1 MLYIKGGSNYLNIYQ
16 LKTPVLKTLLL
27 ILSLT
32 YIVSFLGCIEFSI
45 SYFNHSLYDYH
56 IKTMSFAITMIY
68 AITLLISLYGFIM
81 ILINKF
87 KIGKII
93 SFLSITISLLI
104 ILLIQINN
112 NLSTTDII
120 NFIEPDYIFVL
131 GLDLLSGGFFKKSN
145 LGILIINFFT
155 SSLLYT
161 YKLIILNCFSTL
173 LTLIL
178 LPNEKSALIKKSD
191 TIKGIRILSVF
202 ISIVTTLSII
212 GGIDILIYRKDLSF
226 GFLEFLHRNYALLIS
241 ELGLIILTSG
251 LICIAV
257 RKYYEGRILT
267 LLGTLFLIYNIFAS
281 VKLSDMAF
289 SELSESV
296 PIDFFFGDALSLLT
310 FSIDS
315 DHNILGIGKFFTS
328 SFISEYKLIII
339 LIIISIEIV
348 LFIHL
353 ELKKQA
359 LKQSDKESLDEDNL
373 KNA

>member
-1 MLYIKGGSNYLNIYQ
+1 MKIYQ
-16 LKTPVLKTLLL
+16 LKTPILKILLVLLC
-27 ILSLT
+27 LT
-32 YIVSFLGCIEFSI
+32 YIISFLGCIEFSI
-45 SYFNHSLYDYH
+45 SYFNHSLSDYH
-56 IKTMSFAITMIY
+56 IKTMSFVITIIY
-68 AITLLISLYGFIM
+68 GITLLISLYGFIM

-87 KIGKII
+87 KLGKII
-93 SFLSITISLLI
+93 SFLSITMSLLI

-161 YKLIILNCFSTL
+161 YKLIILNSFSTL
-173 LTLIL
+173 ITLIL
-178 LPNEKSALIKKSD
+178 LPNEKSTLLKKSD

-212 GGIDILIYRKDLSF
+212 GGIDILIYRKDLSTQ
-226 GFLEFLHRNYALLIS
+226 FLEFLDRNYALLIS
-241 ELGLIILTSG
+241 ELGLIVLTSG

-267 LLGTLFLIYNIFAS
+267 LLGTLFLIYNVFAS